1 MVDSLVGRVAG
12 ISYLHLPAR
21 NIAVSA
27 AFYRDAFGW
36 RLSGAPENP
45 SFSDGT
51 GHVIGRWVTDQAV
64 VGDAGQRAYIYVAN
78 VDDTLADF
86 SPRLSRGSLLLAPR
100 LNPPPRSPT
109 HSYWPRTPEIWRTK
123 RPSLRWQ
130 TQSKTRTSL
139 PRCRPS
145 RRSTC

>member
-78 VDDTLADF
+78 VDDTLAMVTA
-86 SPRLSRGSLLLAPR
+86 LGGQVII
-100 LNPPPRSPT
+100 PPYPEGTLKVALFADPAGNVLGVWQETSD
-109 HSYWPRTPEIWRTK
+109 TP
-123 RPSLRWQ
+123 Q
-130 TQSKTRTSL
+130 
-139 PRCRPS
+139 
-145 RRSTC
+145 